1 MQVSISMLS
10 IYSFIKYSPTFILGN
25 LNLSDLRLQLTFLH
39 YISLTLQIA
48 TRWAPALSRAAI
60 VGTTMASCMR
70 RACTI
75 CPDPIRVA
83 CVSVTVDYPRHARW
97 CSARHSASANLFRP
111 SAVET
116 IAARSFAWMIS
127 LAMAAPILEFDWWL
141 VALLPR
147 SRYPCSS
154 SWWIV

>member
-1 MQVSISMLS
+1 MFYKIFTCHRSGQ
-10 IYSFIKYSPTFILGN
+10 
-25 LNLSDLRLQLTFLH
+25 LNLIESKLSTII
-39 YISLTLQIA
+39 YIFLTLQIA
-48 TRWAPALSRAAI
+48 TRWAPAWSRAAI
-60 VGTTMASCMR
+60 AGTTMASCMR

-83 CVSVTVDYPRHARW
+83 CASVTVDYPRHAKW
-97 CSARHSASANLFRP
+97 CSARHSASANRFRP
-111 SAVET
+111 SAVAT
-116 IAARSFAWMIS
+116 IAVRSFAWMIS